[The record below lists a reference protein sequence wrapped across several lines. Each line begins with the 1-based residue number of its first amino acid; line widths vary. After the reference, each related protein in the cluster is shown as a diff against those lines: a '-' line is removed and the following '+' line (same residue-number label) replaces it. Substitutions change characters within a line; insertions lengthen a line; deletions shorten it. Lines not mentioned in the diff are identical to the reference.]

1 MTQCDIGELSHFGT
15 LCDTMTLSHFMTP
28 TPLLTPASPGGHSAL
43 RLVTISCRVV
53 LEMLWN
59 LPNISR
65 SKLRNSS

>member
-1 MTQCDIGELSHFGT
+1 
-15 LCDTMTLSHFMTP
+15 MTLSHFMTP

-59 LPNISR
+59 LPNILV
-65 SKLRNSS
+65 SK